1 MAPFSDTQLEE
12 VRSRADIV
20 EVIGTH
26 VRLRKA
32 GRNFVGLCP
41 FHGEKT
47 PSFTVSREKGFFHC
61 FGCGAGGTV
70 YNFLMRMEG
79 VTFPEAVRSLANRYG
94 ITLPEERGDPRA
106 GVEREAMLRAAEV
119 ANDFFTH
126 VLWTDKAG
134 APARDYLKR
143 RAIDIETAKTF
154 KLGFAP
160 ASSASLVGALTRRGL
175 LEAGTKIGLVKG
187 AGAQW
192 RSHTDMFKARLMFPI
207 HDTTGRVIAFGG
219 RVLDDRLPKYINSP
233 ESPLYSK
240 ARNLYG
246 LAQAR
251 AAIAKADRAIVVEGY
266 IDAIALAQ
274 AGFKE
279 TVASLGTALTVDQL
293 KLLGRYTR
301 NVLACF
307 DGDKAGHA
315 ASLRAVRTFL
325 EAGLLGRGIFIP
337 QGFDPDTLVKQRG
350 AQSFA
355 ALIDSAEMLVDYFVR
370 SEAAAAG
377 TSLSGRARAAEHVA
391 EVLALVT
398 NAFEFDL
405 LTRKAAEMLGVREEV
420 LRAQGRKGAR
430 APIRTMAE
438 SRPGR
443 STPSHDMRAVAEFGL
458 LAVAAAYPEL
468 RDEILASSA
477 LTDFEDSNLAAL
489 TAELCGSGD
498 ESVAVQ
504 QAQLTQHLSVEQHS
518 ALSGQMLDPSL
529 ESVESA
535 RRMIG
540 EYRQALALYK
550 QGLKVKR
557 LVETAHQGQK
567 SANEAGAIAA
577 LDAVIR
583 LRKVQPKVVN

>member
-20 EVIGTH
+20 EIIGAH

-47 PSFTVSREKGFFHC
+47 PSFTVNREKGFFHC
-61 FGCGAGGTV
+61 FGCGVGGTV
-70 YNFLMRMEG
+70 YNFLMKMEG
-79 VTFPEAVRSLANRYG
+79 VTFPEAVRSLANRFG

-106 GVEREAMLRAAEV
+106 GAEREAMLRAAEV
-119 ANDFFTH
+119 GSDFFTH
-126 VLWTDKAG
+126 VLWEDKAG
-134 APARDYLKR
+134 APAREYLKR
-143 RAIDIETAKTF
+143 RAIDVETAKTF
-154 KLGFAP
+154 KLGCSPSSP
-160 ASSASLVGALTRRGL
+160 ASLTGALTRRGL

-187 AGAQW
+187 AGNQAA
-192 RSHTDMFKARLMFPI
+192 DMFRARLMFPI
-207 HDTTGRVIAFGG
+207 QDTTGRVIAFGG

-251 AAIAKADRAIVVEGY
+251 AAIAKSDRAIVVEGY

-293 KLLGRYTR
+293 RLLSRYTR
-301 NVLACF
+301 NVFACF
-307 DGDKAGHA
+307 DGDKAGHS
-315 ASLRAVRTFL
+315 ASLRAVRTFV

-355 ALIDSAEMLVDYFVR
+355 QLIDSAELLVDYFVR

-391 EVLALVT
+391 ELLAAVS

-405 LTRKAAEMLGVREEV
+405 LTRKAAEMLGVSEEV
-420 LRAQGRKGAR
+420 LRAQGRKGSAR
-430 APIRTMAE
+430 AAAHNRATAHYPSGPEPRYESGRGIRTAGGGGGI
-438 SRPGR
+438 S
-443 STPSHDMRAVAEFGL
+443 EF
-458 LAVAAAYPEL
+458 A
-468 RDEILASSA
+468 
-477 LTDFEDSNLAAL
+477 
-489 TAELCGSGD
+489 
-498 ESVAVQ
+498 
-504 QAQLTQHLSVEQHS
+504 
-518 ALSGQMLDPSL
+518 
-529 ESVESA
+529 
-535 RRMIG
+535 
-540 EYRQALALYK
+540 
-550 QGLKVKR
+550 
-557 LVETAHQGQK
+557 
-567 SANEAGAIAA
+567 
-577 LDAVIR
+577 
-583 LRKVQPKVVN
+583 

>member
-1 MAPFSDTQLEE
+1 MPPSGDSQVEE

-20 EVIGTH
+20 EIIGAH

-47 PSFTVSREKGFFHC
+47 PSFTVNREKGFFHC
-61 FGCGAGGTV
+61 FGCGVGGDV
-70 YNFLMRMEG
+70 FNFVMRMEG
-79 VTFPEAVRSLANRYG
+79 ATFPEALRSLANRYG
-94 ITLPEERGDPRA
+94 ITIVEKRGDPHVVA
-106 GVEREAMLRAAEV
+106 ERESMLRAAEV
-119 ANDFFTH
+119 AGDFFAH
-126 VLWTDKAG
+126 VLWEDKAG
-134 APARDYLKR
+134 APARDYLNR
-143 RAIDIETAKTF
+143 RAIDTETAKTF

-160 ASSASLVGALTRRGL
+160 ATAASLATALSKRGL
-175 LEAGTKIGLVKG
+175 LEAGARIGVVKG
-187 AGAQW
+187 AGAQA
-192 RSHTDMFKARLMFPI
+192 TDMFRARLIFPI
-207 HDTTGRVIAFGG
+207 HDAGGRVIAFGG

-274 AGFKE
+274 AGFHE

-293 KLLGRYTR
+293 RLVGRYTR
-301 NVLACF
+301 NVFACF
-307 DGDKAGHA
+307 DGDKAGHS
-315 ASLRAVRTFL
+315 ASIRAVRTFV

-337 QGFDPDTLVKQRG
+337 QGFDPDTLVKERG

-355 ALIDSAEMLVDYFVR
+355 GLIEAAELLVDYFVR

-377 TSLSGRARAAEHVA
+377 DSVGGRARAAEHVA
-391 EVLALVT
+391 ELLALVS

-405 LTRKAAEMLGVREEV
+405 LTRKAADLLGVREEV
-420 LRAQGRKGAR
+420 LRAQARKGGR
-430 APIRTMAE
+430 APAQPQPRPMPAAP
-438 SRPGR
+438 SRN
-443 STPSHDMRAVAEFGL
+443 MRAIAEFGL
-458 LAVAAAYPEL
+458 LAIAAAYPEL
-468 RDEILASSA
+468 REEILAGGA
-477 LTDFEDSNLAAL
+477 LSDFEDRELAGFA
-489 TAELCGSGD
+489 AELCGSGD
-498 ESVAVQ
+498 EPAR
-504 QAQLTQHLSVEQHS
+504 AHLTQRLSAEQQS
-518 ALSGQMLDPSL
+518 ALSAQMMDPSL

-535 RRMIG
+535 RRMMVD
-540 EYRQALALYK
+540 YRHALALYK
-550 QGLKVKR
+550 RGLKVKG

-567 SANEAGAIAA
+567 SANEAEAIAA

-583 LRKVQPKVVN
+583 LRKVQPKAAG

>member
-20 EVIGTH
+20 EVIGAH

-106 GVEREAMLRAAEV
+106 GAEREAMLRAAEV
-119 ANDFFTH
+119 ACDFFVH
-126 VLWTDKAG
+126 VLWEEKAG
-134 APARDYLKR
+134 APAREYLKR
-143 RAIDIETAKTF
+143 RAIDIETATTF
-154 KLGFAP
+154 KLGFSP
-160 ASSASLVGALTRRGL
+160 ASPASLTGALTRRGL

-187 AGAQW
+187 AGGQAV
-192 RSHTDMFKARLMFPI
+192 DMFRARLMFPI

-251 AAIAKADRAIVVEGY
+251 AAIGKSDRAIVVEGY

-301 NVLACF
+301 NVFACF
-307 DGDKAGHA
+307 DGDKAGHS
-315 ASLRAVRTFL
+315 ASLRAVRTFV

-337 QGFDPDTLVKQRG
+337 EGFDPDTLVKQRG

-355 ALIDSAEMLVDYFVR
+355 QLIDSAELLVDYFVR
-370 SEAAAAG
+370 SEAATAG

-391 EVLALVT
+391 ELLAAVS

-405 LTRKAAEMLGVREEV
+405 LTRKAAEMLGVSEEV

-430 APIRTMAE
+430 APLRTVAQP
-438 SRPGR
+438 RPTR
-443 STPSHDMRAVAEFGL
+443 PARNRDMKAVAEFGL
-458 LAVAAAYPEL
+458 LAVAAAYPNL
-468 RDEILASSA
+468 REEILASGA
-477 LTDFEDSNLAAL
+477 LTNFEDSNLAGI
-489 TAELCGSGD
+489 TAELCASGD
-498 ESVAVQ
+498 ESG
-504 QAQLTQHLSVEQHS
+504 QAQLTQRLSAEQQS
-518 ALSGQMLDPSL
+518 ALSEQMLDPFL
-529 ESVESA
+529 ESVELA

-540 EYRQALALYK
+540 DYCQALALYRR
-550 QGLKVKR
+550 GLKVKG

-567 SANEAGAIAA
+567 SANEGKAIAA
-577 LDAVIR
+577 LEAVIR
-583 LRKVQPKVVN
+583 LRKVQPKVAE

>member
-20 EVIGTH
+20 EIIGAH

-47 PSFTVSREKGFFHC
+47 PSFTVNREKGFFHC
-61 FGCGAGGTV
+61 FGCGVGGTV
-70 YNFLMRMEG
+70 YNFLMKMEG

-94 ITLPEERGDPRA
+94 ITLPEERGDPHA
-106 GVEREAMLRAAEV
+106 GAEREAMLRAAEV
-119 ANDFFTH
+119 GSDFFAH
-126 VLWTDKAG
+126 VLWEDKAG

-154 KLGFAP
+154 KLGCSPSSP
-160 ASSASLVGALTRRGL
+160 ASLTGALTRRGL

-187 AGAQW
+187 GGSQAV
-192 RSHTDMFKARLMFPI
+192 DMFRARLMFPI

-251 AAIAKADRAIVVEGY
+251 AAIAKSDRAIVVEGY

-293 KLLGRYTR
+293 RLLSRYTR
-301 NVLACF
+301 NVFACF
-307 DGDKAGHA
+307 DGDKAGHS
-315 ASLRAVRTFL
+315 ASLRAVRTFV

-337 QGFDPDTLVKQRG
+337 EGFDPDTLVKQRG

-355 ALIDSAEMLVDYFVR
+355 QLIDSAELLVDYFVR

-391 EVLALVT
+391 EMLAAVS

-405 LTRKAAEMLGVREEV
+405 LTRKAAEMLGVSEEV
-420 LRAQGRKGAR
+420 LRAQGRKGGR
-430 APIRTMAE
+430 APLRTMAQP
-438 SRPGR
+438 RPTR
-443 STPSHDMRAVAEFGL
+443 PAPSHDMKAVAEFGL
-458 LAVAAAYPEL
+458 LAVAAAYPNL
-468 RDEILASSA
+468 REEILASGA
-477 LTDFEDSNLAAL
+477 LTDFQDSNLAGI
-489 TAELCGSGD
+489 TAELCTSGD
-498 ESVAVQ
+498 ESG
-504 QAQLTQHLSVEQHS
+504 QAQLTQRLSAEQQS
-518 ALSGQMLDPSL
+518 ALSKQMLDPSL
-529 ESVESA
+529 ESVELA

-540 EYRQALALYK
+540 DYCQALALYK
-550 QGLKVKR
+550 RGLKVKG
-557 LVETAHQGQK
+557 LVETARQGQK
-567 SANEAGAIAA
+567 SANEGEAIAA
-577 LDAVIR
+577 LEAVIR
-583 LRKVQPKVVN
+583 LRKVQPKVAE

>member
-119 ANDFFTH
+119 ANDFFSH

-154 KLGFAP
+154 KLGFSP
-160 ASSASLVGALTRRGL
+160 ASASLVGALTRRGL
-175 LEAGTKIGLVKG
+175 LEAGAKIGLVKG
-187 AGAQW
+187 TGAQT
-192 RSHTDMFKARLMFPI
+192 TDMFKARLMFPI

-279 TVASLGTALTVDQL
+279 TVASLGTALTTDQL

-307 DGDKAGHA
+307 DGDKAGQA

-355 ALIDSAEMLVDYFVR
+355 ALIDAAEMLVDYFVR

-391 EVLALVT
+391 EVLALVS

-420 LRAQGRKGAR
+420 LRAQGRKGIR
-430 APIRTMAE
+430 APLRTAAQP
-438 SRPGR
+438 RPAR
-443 STPSHDMRAVAEFGL
+443 SAPSHDIRSVAEFGL
-458 LAVAAAYPEL
+458 LTVAAAYPIL
-468 RDEILASSA
+468 RDEILASGA

-489 TAELCGSGD
+489 AAEL
-498 ESVAVQ
+498 
-504 QAQLTQHLSVEQHS
+504 
-518 ALSGQMLDPSL
+518 
-529 ESVESA
+529 
-535 RRMIG
+535 
-540 EYRQALALYK
+540 
-550 QGLKVKR
+550 
-557 LVETAHQGQK
+557 
-567 SANEAGAIAA
+567 
-577 LDAVIR
+577 
-583 LRKVQPKVVN
+583 